1 MPIIRSAEATAHD
14 LHGATFTAYANSK
27 TGAAELCAWRTRV
40 PAGQPGLPHRI
51 SKEEIF
57 IVTTGTARVTIDGE
71 PLNAQPGDVVVAP
84 AGSLISIEVLEDK
97 DCDHLGYDKP
107 WIDRAAPGRLRDRPA
122 LGPVIHSIFRFVYTP
137 AITPHH
143 ALARGLDHA
152 LDQGF
157 LDQGPSEDP
166 KQ

>member
-27 TGAAELCAWRTRV
+27 TGATELCAWRTRV

-71 PLNAQPGDVVVAP
+71 PLDAQPGDVVVAP
-84 AGSLISIEVLEDK
+84 AGSLISIEVLGDK
-97 DCDHLGYDKP
+97 DSIIWVTTSLGLTARLPDGSEIAPP
-107 WIDRAAPGRLRDRPA
+107 WA
-122 LGPVIHSIFRFVYTP
+122 
-137 AITPHH
+137 
-143 ALARGLDHA
+143 
-152 LDQGF
+152 Q
-157 LDQGPSEDP
+157 
-166 KQ
+166 